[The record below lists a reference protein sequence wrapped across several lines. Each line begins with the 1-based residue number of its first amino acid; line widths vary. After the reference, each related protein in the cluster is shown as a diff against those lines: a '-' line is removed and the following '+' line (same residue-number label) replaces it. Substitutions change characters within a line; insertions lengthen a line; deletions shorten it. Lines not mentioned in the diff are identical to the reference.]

1 MTSDPLAPAAEAGSP
16 DRDRAGPDAS
26 AHLPEWLVHLI
37 ALVIY
42 CMLQHAYE
50 RALAGRPRRCARLS
64 SWCHDLP
71 DRPAPSAQA
80 LAAAKRRAFVNAI
93 ARMFRRNGIG
103 PAHPDL
109 PEQSRAQVRFGG
121 SPKGARPGRPTRE
134 RQWWDNL
141 GIVPGMTG
149 KTVATPAAT
158 AVASLL
164 SPQAAAAPSPAP
176 KAVPAAARHAPL
188 PASWLS
194 EYWPTDSWRLHST
207 GPPTGSP
214 AIAGL

>member
-1 MTSDPLAPAAEAGSP
+1 MMSVPLTPPAEACSP

-26 AHLPEWLVHLI
+26 AHLREWLVRLI

-42 CMLQHAYE
+42 VMLQRAHE

-64 SWCHDLP
+64 SWCDDRP
-71 DRPAPSAQA
+71 DRPAPPAQD

-109 PEQSRAQVRFGG
+109 PAQSSAQVGFGG
-121 SPKGARPGRPTRE
+121 SPNWVRPGRPARDP
-134 RQWWDNL
+134 QWWDNL
-141 GIVPGMTG
+141 DLMPGMIG
-149 KTVATPAAT
+149 DIVATPAAT
-158 AVASLL
+158 AEASLL
-164 SPQAAAAPSPAP
+164 SPQAVAGIAPPLP
-176 KAVPAAARHAPL
+176 NVLPAAARPARL
-188 PASWLS
+188 PAIRRCVFA
-194 EYWPTDSWRLHST
+194 PAAT

-214 AIAGL
+214 AFAGL